1 MEQGNSLS
9 EIKRRAATWLESDI
23 DKETRQQIEHLLQ
36 HDEKELME
44 SFYRNLEFGTG
55 GLRGIMGAGTNRMNI
70 YTVGMATQGL
80 ANYLLTCFS
89 DRKEIRVAIAHD
101 CRNNSRLFTETTA
114 KVLAANGIRAF
125 IFNELKPTP
134 ELSYAIRAL
143 GCQSGVVIT
152 ASHNPKEYNG
162 YKVYWEDG
170 GQIIA
175 PHDKNIIAEV
185 KRISSI
191 NEINFDG
198 DPGLI
203 ETIPDDFDEGYVEKL
218 TSLSL
223 SPDAIQRHHDIKIVY
238 TPIHGTGVKL
248 VPMALGKFGFSKI
261 YNVPAQ
267 DEVNGDFPTVHS
279 PNPEESAALSMAL
292 EKGGRGRC

>member
-1 MEQGNSLS
+1 MEKNSLL
-9 EIKRRAATWLESDI
+9 KAVKDKAAAWLASNI
-23 DKETRQQIEHLLQ
+23 DDETRTQIERMLAK
-36 HDEKELME
+36 DETELIE

-80 ANYLLTCFS
+80 ANYLRACFS

-114 KVLAANGIRAF
+114 RIFAANGIRAF

-134 ELSYAIRAL
+134 QLSYAIRAFD
-143 GCQSGVVIT
+143 CQSGVVIT

-175 PHDKNIIAEV
+175 PHDKNIITEV
-185 KRISSI
+185 SRISNI
-191 NEINFDG
+191 NEIRFEG
-198 DPGLI
+198 DENLI
-203 ETIPDDFDEGYVEKL
+203 ESIPDAFDLEYIEKL
-218 TSLSL
+218 KGVSL
-223 SPDAIQRHHDIKIVY
+223 SPEAIQKHRDLKIVY

-248 VPMALGKFGFSKI
+248 VPMALKEFGFTNV
-261 YNVPAQ
+261 YNVPEQ
-267 DEVNGDFPTVHS
+267 DEVNGY
-279 PNPEESAALSMAL
+279 
-292 EKGGRGRC
+292 